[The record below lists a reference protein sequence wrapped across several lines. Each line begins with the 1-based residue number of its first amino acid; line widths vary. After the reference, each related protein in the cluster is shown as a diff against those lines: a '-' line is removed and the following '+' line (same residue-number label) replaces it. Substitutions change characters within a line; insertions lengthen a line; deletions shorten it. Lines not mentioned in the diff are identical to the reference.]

1 MKKAFFVPYTH
12 MNEYV
17 EINKSALLEA
27 GYEAIPLSLKNSLST
42 FRSKTPIIVNWL
54 EDRPYGSTFNARV
67 KFTTFLKCLFV
78 VIYGAISCS
87 PKIWVRHNFK
97 PHNAGGSY
105 RYFKIITSMLR
116 LFRYREVSLEK
127 YTNGDLFHPLYMPD
141 ESFNEKVSEVKTTVV
156 ETIRFEYLIF
166 GAIKKYK
173 GIHNLLSV
181 WPQDKTLKI
190 AGKCNDENYEKE
202 ILDIIARREL
212 KVNWRNEYLS
222 DVELNDELSKAH
234 FVIISHSDN
243 TMISSGSFYHA
254 ISFGCNIISLKSD
267 FSIQKSKEHKFVHLI
282 DGAEFALDLIEG
294 NYVEKEKVIV
304 EALNTY
310 SRKKLSN
317 KWYQILSGER
327 EVYL

>member
-17 EINKSALLEA
+17 EINKKALLEA

-42 FRSKTPIIVNWL
+42 FRNNTPIIVNWL
-54 EDRPYGSTFNARV
+54 EDRPYGSNFNARV

-116 LFRYREVSLEK
+116 LFRYREVTLEQ

-141 ESFNEKVSEVKTTVV
+141 ESFNEQVSEV
-156 ETIRFEYLIF
+156 ETIKFEYLIF

-190 AGKCNDENYEKE
+190 AGKCNDEIYEKE

-212 KVNWRNEYLS
+212 KVNWRNEFLS
-222 DVELNDELSKAH
+222 DVELNEELSKAH

-254 ISFGCNIISLKSD
+254 ISFGCNIISLRSD
-267 FSIQKSKEHKFVHLI
+267 FSIQKSKEHSFVHLI
-282 DGAEFALDLIEG
+282 DDAQCSLDLIEG
-294 NYVEKEKVIV
+294 KYVEKETVIV
-304 EALNTY
+304 EALNSY
-310 SRKKLSN
+310 SRKKLSK
-317 KWYQILSGER
+317 KWHQILSDEKEG
-327 EVYL
+327 Y